1 MPVDTDQIH
10 ELTESIW
17 ETMLGLAVAR
27 CEVEETATNGDPS
40 MTGCVQITGA
50 WEGAVTLDCS
60 LDFARRAAE
69 IMFDL
74 EPQAADFEE
83 IKDALGELANM
94 LGGNLKSLLPGPAH
108 LSLPAITEGSDYSV
122 TVQGSE
128 LVTQTT
134 FKSEGHAV
142 KVALLKKKESK

>member
-1 MPVDTDQIH
+1 MSVDADQIH

-17 ETMLGLAVAR
+17 ESMLGLAVAR
-27 CEVEETATNGDPS
+27 CEVEETATNGDRS
-40 MTGCVQITGA
+40 MTGCIQITGA

-74 EPQAADFEE
+74 EPQAADSEE

-142 KVALLKKKESK
+142 KVSLLKKKESK